1 MVQAQSKDRQES
13 AVADRGLASVNS
25 PALFPHLHP
34 PHLLQDFCLDLP
46 YAEPF
51 PYSTGQASI
60 QQNLQHQALNGGH
73 SLIPASKALT

>member
-1 MVQAQSKDRQES
+1 MVQAQSKDRRES
-13 AVADRGLASVNS
+13 AVADRGLPSVNS

-51 PYSTGQASI
+51 PNIPQLDK
-60 QQNLQHQALNGGH
+60 LQSHKIFNIKL
-73 SLIPASKALT
+73 LMVVTV